1 MIITSLFSDFL
12 TAARRVVTEISP
24 ADAYE
29 MLERSVPFFDV
40 REESEIEQ
48 EIIPGAYAPGRSFLE
63 IRITEKISS
72 LDQPIVLYCASG
84 TRSLVAAFSIRAL
97 GFINVMSVAGGI
109 SAWKSVGL
117 PTAPPLVLDQD
128 ERKRYARQLILSE
141 VGITGQI
148 RLKQSKIL
156 VIGAGGLGSPCL
168 RYLAA
173 AGIGHIGIIDHD
185 VIDMS
190 NLQRQVLFTT
200 DNVGQYKAKVARDV
214 LIRMNPKLRVEAF
227 CEKFNPDNAQHIC
240 SEYNILID
248 CTDNF
253 TARYLVNDTALE
265 LNLPLI
271 HGSVF
276 QFEGYV
282 ALLNANGNACYR
294 CIYPE
299 APPNEVSPSCSE
311 AGVMGVVPGVIG
323 TLQAAKAIKW
333 ILGLHTGEESTV
345 VYNGLSDSFSCF
357 KLHKRLGCRC
367 ERVSCNQP

>member
-1 MIITSLFSDFL
+1 M
-12 TAARRVVTEISP
+12 EISP

-29 MLERSVPFFDV
+29 MLKHSVQFFDV

-48 EIIPGAYAPGRSFLE
+48 EIIPGAYAFGRSFLE
-63 IRITEKISS
+63 IRIAEKISS

-84 TRSLVAAFSIRAL
+84 IRSLVAAVSIRSL
-97 GFINVMSVAGGI
+97 GFLNVMSVAGGI

-117 PTAPPLVLDQD
+117 PTIPPIMLDRD

-141 VGITGQI
+141 VGITGQL
-148 RLKQSKIL
+148 RLKQAGIL

-185 VIDMS
+185 VIDIS

-200 DNVGQYKAKVARDV
+200 DDVGKSKAKVAKDV
-214 LIRMNPKLRVEAF
+214 LLRMNPTLRIEAF
-227 CEKFNPDNAQHIC
+227 CEKFGPDNAQRIC
-240 SEYNILID
+240 SSFNILID

-253 TARYLVNDTALE
+253 AARYLINDTALE
-265 LNLPLI
+265 LNLPFI
-271 HGSVF
+271 HGAVF
-276 QFEGYV
+276 QFEGHV
-282 ALLNANGNACYR
+282 ALLNTNGNACYR

-299 APPNEVSPSCSE
+299 APPNEISPSCSE

-323 TLQAAKAIKW
+323 TLQASKAIKW
-333 ILGLHTGEESTV
+333 ILGLNTGTESTV
-345 VYNGLSDSFSCF
+345 VYNGLSDSFSCL
-357 KLHKRLGCRC
+357 KLHKRLGCHC
-367 ERVSCNQP
+367 EPVN